1 MITANQTLHGYANGH
16 QMLASSCEW
25 SLDERKKM
33 DVLSDLNGRCD
44 EQECLPYYSGYPLD
58 NGQQYVISKT
68 WYAQE
73 MPRPGCVWTHSV
85 IIHMEDIAK
94 IQNIEDIISFFH
106 RPVINNY
113 KLYTEMASFSDIEQ
127 GNTEYNEKLLEYLI
141 YTIYGTDVPRL
152 VYFDNHNDIIKELL
166 YCIKVMPIQLLVTF
180 SFCTMSYEARTYNNK
195 LFSYQVTTKELA
207 TSMKRRIQELEICT
221 PYKVVEKMPYWVK
234 CFNNYIQRGKIE
246 ELYYFII
253 NYGNHFCKW
262 ETFNGFVRI
271 FFLLQNK
278 KDLKLQ
284 DYFHFLSKVM
294 EEYGEE
300 LIQKTIVLLMEDKFS
315 VYEFDNAEYQIL
327 EMVDMGLFK
336 LQKKHKKD
344 LVDKIL
350 AGSLENLY
358 PILCRYKE
366 GMLKQ
371 NQKEVVENIVLG
383 LKPIDL
389 KCVSKMNEDICVIL
403 VCMNHKL
410 LLSEDIWKADRA
422 FQIMLL
428 YAGGEWNDL
437 QSLKELLHLI
447 IEKDKYNVSNECYST
462 YGDSI
467 IYLLLEIMQEERTG
481 ERETLKYWYPIIQKK
496 PIDLLNALIHFQSR
510 ELCRALFLM
519 IDKHDRL
526 LFEGVRPDVWNIIF
540 EKIVKTEEDRE
551 WLWRLYWDYIFII
564 FSLSHHFSNE
574 LVETIVRPI
583 YEKMQNNS
591 ITMDEWNYFQY
602 LLPQVEPCNSWDKCL
617 RMREALNRK
626 GYLLDGINC

>member
-16 QMLASSCEW
+16 QLLASSCEW

-33 DVLSDLNGRCD
+33 EVLSDLNGRCD

-85 IIHMEDIAK
+85 IIHIEDIAK
-94 IQNIEDIISFFH
+94 IQNIEEIIGFFH

-113 KLYTEMASFSDIEQ
+113 SLYTEMACFSDVEQ
-127 GNTEYNEKLLEYLI
+127 GKTEYNEKLLEYLI
-141 YTIYGTDVPRL
+141 YTIYGSYVPRL

-166 YCIKVMPIQLLVTF
+166 YSIKVMPIQLLVTF
-180 SFCTMSYEARTYNNK
+180 SFCTMSYEARAYNNK

-207 TSMKRRIQELEICT
+207 ENMKRRIQELEICT

-234 CFNNYIQRGKIE
+234 RFNNYIQKGKIE

-253 NYGNHFCKW
+253 NYGKHFCKW

-278 KDLKLQ
+278 KDLQLQ

-300 LIQKTIVLLMEDKFS
+300 LIQKTVVLLMENKFP

-336 LQKKHKKD
+336 LQKKHKKN

-371 NQKEVVENIVLG
+371 NQKEIVENIVLG
-383 LKPIDL
+383 LKPMDL
-389 KCVSKMNEDICVIL
+389 KRVSKMNEDICVVL

-519 IDKHDRL
+519 IDKHDKL
-526 LFEGVRPDVWNIIF
+526 LFEGVKPDVWDIIF
-540 EKIVKTEEDRE
+540 EKIVKTEEDKE

-564 FSLSHHFSNE
+564 FSLNYHFSNE

-617 RMREALNRK
+617 RMREALNKK
-626 GYLLDGINC
+626 GYFLAGINC